1 MKRWMMGSISRTKAV
16 VYLIFAAIL
25 WSTGGLLI
33 KWVDWNPIA
42 IAGIR
47 SGISSIV
54 ILSFYI
60 VKYKMPLK
68 RPDKYVLLAALNY
81 AALVMLFVA
90 ANKLTTSANAIL
102 LQFTAPAW
110 VLVFGATFFK
120 ERFSKKDVIVVGVVF
135 IGMLLFFIGDLDSG
149 GLLGNFL
156 AVLSGISMALMIISL
171 KKVTLHKPIEI
182 IIWGNILTFLLA
194 IPFYES
200 VTFTGTNVS
209 GILLLGIFQLGL
221 SYIFFTTAISQVTAL
236 EGILIPVIE
245 PLLNPIWV
253 LLGTGEK
260 PTVYA
265 IIGGIIV
272 LAAVLYHSLHKVGE
286 VN

>member
-1 MKRWMMGSISRTKAV
+1 MGSISRTKAV